1 MVIKEFGKMK
11 RLKTI
16 DWNENCV
23 RLIDQTLLPKELAYL
38 DVETIE
44 QMHEAIKVL
53 RVRGAPAIGIAAAF
67 GLYLALKDYP
77 EKGSISDFLT
87 LLEKNADYL
96 AGARPTAVNL
106 FWALDRMKSKAEKS
120 SSVSS
125 VGQMKQILFQE
136 ALDILEE
143 DRQMC
148 RAIGEAGLELLRDK
162 QNILTHCNAGGLA
175 TSEYGTALAPV
186 YVGQEQGVNFN
197 VYADE
202 TRPLLQGAR
211 ITALELSKAGVP
223 VTVICDNMAASVM
236 AAGKIDAVIVGAD
249 RITANGDTANKIGTY
264 GVALLAAAH
273 KVPFYVAAPSSTF
286 DLSLPDGSCIPIE
299 ERGREEV
306 AFWGER
312 LTVPDAANVYN
323 PAFDVTP
330 SRLITA
336 IITEKGVI
344 IPPYDQ
350 NVRAVLVSD
359 QEAPH
364 AGRQGSLV

>member
-1 MVIKEFGKMK
+1 MN

-16 DWNENCV
+16 EWKEDRV
-23 RLIDQTLLPKELAYL
+23 QLIDQTRLPKELAYL
-38 DVETIE
+38 EIETVE

-67 GLYLALKDYP
+67 GLYLALKEYP

-106 FWALDRMKSKAEKS
+106 FWALERMKNRAEEKAPGS
-120 SSVSS
+120 DVH
-125 VGQMKQILFQE
+125 QMKQVLFQE
-136 ALDILEE
+136 ALGILEE
-143 DRQMC
+143 DRRMC
-148 RAIGEAGLELLRDK
+148 RAIGEAGLELLKDK
-162 QNILTHCNAGGLA
+162 HNILTHCNAGGLA
-175 TSEYGTALAPV
+175 TSEYGTALSPI
-186 YVGQEQGVNFN
+186 YVGQEKGVRFQ
-197 VYADE
+197 VFADE

-236 AAGKIDAVIVGAD
+236 ASGKIDAVIVGAD
-249 RITANGDTANKIGTY
+249 RIAANGDTANKIGTY

-273 KVPFYVAAPSSTF
+273 NIPFYVAAPSSTF
-286 DLSLPDGSCIPIE
+286 DISLCDGSHIPIE
-299 ERGREEV
+299 QRGREEV
-306 AFWGER
+306 AFWGEKM
-312 LTVPDAANVYN
+312 TVPDSADVFN

-336 IITEKGVI
+336 IVTERGVI
-344 IPPYDQ
+344 KPPYDQ
-350 NVRAVLVSD
+350 NVRSVLGFD
-359 QEAPH
+359 EEASC
-364 AGRQGSLV
+364 AGWQSSLV